1 MVELFELKTSMKSNL
16 KLSILTSSDFPY
28 GMAMESFVRQL
39 SLGLIANNIELE
51 VVRLY
56 GDRLNNLNDTNIRCS
71 NYLFKKPMNIEFFK
85 FLEVLF
91 HVLFIPFF
99 ISYRRLIKREHVIIM
114 YGLDR
119 AYFVFPITIFAK
131 IFGIK
136 IFRVNTEVYPYSS
149 YASNWWR
156 KPLILFNELQIKYF
170 DKYLD
175 GIIVLSHFLKKLE
188 IKNGVREK
196 KILLIPHFIDVNIA
210 TNSECSVEKTKIDRI
225 GYCGNPSIEN
235 GILDLI
241 DAFIILDEKRKNNV
255 ELIIIG
261 EIIPSVNQ
269 EIKKRILKNI
279 IFTGKLNKSEVSIEL
294 QKCKVLVNPR
304 RIGVSA
310 DSGFPTKIGEYFAA
324 NKTVVATE
332 IGDLSLY
339 FKDKQELVFAEPN
352 SSVSICNAIDY
363 VLQNKELS
371 LQIAKRGN
379 DWAINN
385 LDYKKNSKKLIEFIF
400 KNKL

>member
-1 MVELFELKTSMKSNL
+1 MLELFQLKTRMKSNL

-71 NYLFKKPMNIEFFK
+71 NYLFKKPINNEFFK
-85 FLEVLF
+85 FFEVLL
-91 HVLFIPFF
+91 HVLYTPFF
-99 ISYRRLIKREHVIIM
+99 VCYRRLFKKEHIIIM

-119 AYFVFPITIFAK
+119 AYLVFPITIFAK
-131 IFGIK
+131 IVGLK
-136 IFRVNTEVYPYSS
+136 TFRINTEIYPYSS

-175 GIIVLSHFLKKLE
+175 GIIVLSHYLKKIE
-188 IKNGVREK
+188 IKNGVKEN
-196 KILLIPHFIDVNIA
+196 KILIIPHFIDVDVA
-210 TNSECSVEKTKIDRI
+210 TISTCSIEKTKIDRI

-241 DAFIILDEKRKNNV
+241 DAFIILYEKRMKDV

-261 EIIPSVNQ
+261 EIIPSVHQ
-269 EIKKRILKNI
+269 EIMKRIMKNI
-279 IFTGKLNKSEVSIEL
+279 IFTGKLTKSEVSTEL
-294 QKCKVLVNPR
+294 QKCKILVNPR
-304 RIGVSA
+304 RLGVSA

-324 NKTVVATE
+324 KKTVIATKT
-332 IGDLSLY
+332 GDLSLY
-339 FKDKQELVFAEPN
+339 FKDKQELIFAEPN
-352 SSVSICNAIDY
+352 SCVSICNAIDY
-363 VLQNKELS
+363 ALQNQELA

-385 LDYKKNSKKLIEFIF
+385 LDFKNNSKKLIDFIL
-400 KNKL
+400 KN